1 MKAGCVLGLHLLLNL
16 AYFFYS
22 VTIFIFIFT
31 TEGTTRFLI
40 LSFSPFIWWSR
51 EQDSVWYLTVT
62 HLAVVDEGSIRF
74 YPVEIHSLVAAY
86 STLVIRLQ
94 CNIQEKK
101 WSKIYVI

>member
-16 AYFFYS
+16 ANFFYF

-40 LSFSPFIWWSR
+40 LSFSHDLVWWSR

-94 CNIQEKK
+94 CNIQEK
-101 WSKIYVI
+101 